1 MAGRLADGLVLAD
14 PATRAHVRDALE
26 RAGRAGSGPEEFHIA
41 TFSVLCVESE
51 RADAFAAMAPWLAR
65 MLADPNPGITAMDCY
80 DDLAMRFAE
89 RGVGGLVDM
98 PAIWWREIG
107 PIGTM
112 DDALAH
118 IGDLVEHGVHSVA
131 LFPAPDLAIARSQV
145 NDVVALA
152 AAIR

>member
-1 MAGRLADGLVLAD
+1 MAGRVADGLVLAD
-14 PATRAHVRDALE
+14 PATPAHVHDALE
-26 RAGRAGSGPEEFHIA
+26 RAGRVGGGPEEFHIA

-65 MLADPNPGITAMDCY
+65 MLADPNPGLMAMECY
-80 DDLAMRFAE
+80 EDLATRFAE
-89 RGVGGLVDM
+89 RGVEGLVDM
-98 PAIWWREIG
+98 PATWWREIG

-118 IGDLVEHGVHSVA
+118 LGDLAEAGVHSVA
-131 LFPAPDLAIARSQV
+131 LFPAPDLELARSQV

-152 AAIR
+152 AALR